1 MMPVLAAATKRA
13 SPLPARQAPPAEAR
27 NGAFCPFLHERKFL
41 DQSATTGVTAK
52 MSDSVT
58 CTHPARRAV
67 RKPMKTAAKQSRHG
81 MGTRAIHAGQHPDP
95 STGAIMT
102 PIYATSTYVQESPGK
117 HKGYEYSRTQNPTR
131 MAYERC
137 VADLEG
143 GVAGF
148 AFASGLAAAATVLDL
163 LDSGSHVIAMD
174 DLYGGT
180 YRLFEK
186 VRRRSAG
193 LDFSFVDLNDSGAM
207 KAALKPNT
215 RMIWAETPTNPML
228 KLVDLVKVAAFAKK
242 HGLILVVDN
251 TFCSPMIQRPLE
263 YGADLVLHSA
273 TKYLNGHSDMVGGI
287 VVAGSKAM
295 AEQMGFLQNSVGAVA
310 GPFDAFLA
318 MRGLKTL
325 HLRMKAHCESAL
337 ELAKWLEKHPA
348 VERVIYP
355 GLKSH
360 PQHALAKRQMDGF
373 GGIITIEVKGGLKK
387 ARRML
392 ERCELFALAESLGGV
407 ESLIEHP
414 AIMTHAS
421 VPAANRKRLGI
432 SDGLIRLSVG
442 VEDIADLRAE
452 LEYALR

>member
-1 MMPVLAAATKRA
+1 M
-13 SPLPARQAPPAEAR
+13 
-27 NGAFCPFLHERKFL
+27 
-41 DQSATTGVTAK
+41 
-52 MSDSVT
+52 
-58 CTHPARRAV
+58 
-67 RKPMKTAAKQSRHG
+67 AKQDPLSLA
-81 MGTRAIHAGQHPDP
+81 TRVIHAGQSPAP

-102 PIYATSTYVQESPGK
+102 PIYQTSTYVQASPGK
-117 HKGYEYSRTQNPTR
+117 HKGFEYSRTHNPTR
-131 MAYERC
+131 FAWERC

-148 AFASGLAAAATVLDL
+148 AFASGMATTATVLEL
-163 LDSGSHVIAMD
+163 VDSGSHVIAMD
-174 DLYGGT
+174 DLYGGS
-180 YRLFEK
+180 YRLFER

-193 LDFSFVDLNDSGAM
+193 LDFSFIDLNDTAAL

-228 KLVDLVKVAAFAKK
+228 KLVDLAKVARFAKQ
-242 HGLILVVDN
+242 HDLLLVVDN
-251 TFCSPMIQRPLE
+251 TFCSPMVQRPLE
-263 YGADLVLHSA
+263 FGADIVVHSA

-287 VVAGSKAM
+287 AIVSTPELAERM
-295 AEQMGFLQNSVGAVA
+295 AFLQNSVGAVA

-318 MRGLKTL
+318 LRGVKTL
-325 HLRMKAHCESAL
+325 ALRMQAHCTNAL

-360 PQHALAKRQMDGF
+360 PQHALARRQMHGF
-373 GGIITIEVKGGLKK
+373 GGIVTIEVKGGLRK

-392 ERCELFALAESLGGV
+392 EHCHLFALAESLGGV

-421 VPAANRKRLGI
+421 VPPANRKRLGI

-442 VEDIADLRAE
+442 VEAFGDLREE
-452 LEYALR
+452 LALALG

>member
-1 MMPVLAAATKRA
+1 MEASSRKVSLWLSTPFISAVQPETVIWLVYSRFPLQDGAASSMKK
-13 SPLPARQAPPAEAR
+13 SKKNNPL
-27 NGAFCPFLHERKFL
+27 GL
-41 DQSATTGVTAK
+41 
-52 MSDSVT
+52 
-58 CTHPARRAV
+58 
-67 RKPMKTAAKQSRHG
+67 
-81 MGTRAIHAGQHPDP
+81 GTRAIHAGQHPDP

-102 PIYATSTYVQESPGK
+102 PIYATSTYVQQSPGK

-143 GVAGF
+143 GAAGF
-148 AFASGLAAAATVLDL
+148 AFASGLAAAATVLDM

-174 DLYGGT
+174 DLYGGS
-180 YRLFEK
+180 YRLFER

-193 LDFSFVDLNDSGAM
+193 LDFSFIDLNDGDAL

-228 KLVDLVKVAAFAKK
+228 KLVDLSKVARFAKK

-251 TFCSPMIQRPLE
+251 TFCSPMLQRPLE
-263 YGADLVLHSA
+263 HGADLVLHSA

-287 VVAGSKAM
+287 VVAGTREL
-295 AEQMGFLQNSVGAVA
+295 AEQMGFLQNSVGAVG

-325 HLRMKAHCESAL
+325 HLRMKAHCEGAL
-337 ELAKWLEKHPA
+337 ELARWLEKHNA
-348 VERVIYP
+348 IEKVIYP
-355 GLKSH
+355 GLKTH

-373 GGIITIEVKGGLKK
+373 GGIISIEVKGGLKV
-387 ARRML
+387 ARHML

-414 AIMTHAS
+414 GIMTHAS

-442 VEDIADLRAE
+442 VEDPSDLRAE
-452 LEYALR
+452 LSDALK

>member
-1 MMPVLAAATKRA
+1 MKTKRA
-13 SPLPARQAPPAEAR
+13 GL
-27 NGAFCPFLHERKFL
+27 
-41 DQSATTGVTAK
+41 
-52 MSDSVT
+52 
-58 CTHPARRAV
+58 
-67 RKPMKTAAKQSRHG
+67 
-81 MGTRAIHAGQHPDP
+81 GTRAIHAGQSPDP
-95 STGAIMT
+95 STGAIMV
-102 PIYATSTYVQESPGK
+102 PIYATSTYVQQSPGV

-143 GVAGF
+143 GQQGY
-148 AFASGLAAAATVLDL
+148 AFASGLAAASTVLDL

-180 YRLFEK
+180 YRLFER

-193 LDFSFVDLNDSGAM
+193 LDFSFVDLNDTHAL

-228 KLVDLVKVAAFAKK
+228 KLVDLARIGAFARK
-242 HGLILVVDN
+242 HGLVFVVDN
-251 TFCSPMIQRPLE
+251 TFCSPMLQRPIE

-287 VVAGSKAM
+287 VVAGEDKDL
-295 AEQMGFLQNSVGAVA
+295 AEQMAFLHNSVGAVA
-310 GPFDAFLA
+310 GPFDSFLA

-325 HLRMKAHCESAL
+325 HLRMSAHCESAL
-337 ELAKWLEKHPA
+337 AIAKWLEKHAA

-360 PQHALAKRQMDGF
+360 PQHALAKKQMDGF
-373 GGIITIEVKGGLKK
+373 GGIVSIEVKGGLRK

-392 ERCELFALAESLGGV
+392 ERCNLFALAESLGGV

-421 VPAANRKRLGI
+421 VPPANRKRLGI

-442 VEDIADLRAE
+442 VEDIADLRDE
-452 LEYALR
+452 LRSALE